1 MIDIN
6 NEASHYWQE
15 LLDGLATS
23 VIWVDGAQKIGY
35 INMAAGELLQVST
48 RRIVGS
54 PWQVLLPE
62 LFEDLTSFGEQRLTV
77 HEYQLQL
84 PDLSRV
90 RVSAT
95 LSNYEL
101 VGQPGWLIELFN
113 TERHHRIVEE
123 DERWHQ
129 YEAGNL
135 LVKTLAHE
143 VKNPLAG
150 IYGATQLL
158 QKRLYEDTRSQTFL
172 GVISKEVIRL
182 RNLVDSMLGPNQTA
196 VKKPENIHEIIRHVI
211 TVVKPEFPESVE
223 LMLDYD
229 PSIPEILMDSEA
241 MIQALMNLLR
251 NAVQAMGGLQGLIV
265 IRTRVERKFTLG
277 TQTYPL
283 VAVVSIHDEGSGI
296 PKEVFDSIFYPM
308 VSSKKEGT
316 GLGLPVAQNIVR
328 KHGGLIVAESEPG
341 HTVFHVYLPFE
352 RGQS

>member
-1 MIDIN
+1 MGRNHTPATWD
-6 NEASHYWQE
+6 E

-23 VIWVDGAQKIGY
+23 VIWVNQSQKVGY
-35 INMAAGELLQVST
+35 VNMAAAELLQVST
-48 RRIVGS
+48 RRVVGV
-54 PWQVLLPE
+54 PWNVLLPG
-62 LFEDLTSFGEQRLTV
+62 LVDDLTSFGEQRLTI

-84 PDLSRV
+84 PDLQRV
-90 RVSAT
+90 RISCT
-95 LSNYEL
+95 LSTYEL
-101 VGQPGWLIELFN
+101 NNQAGWLIELFN

-158 QKRLYEDTRSQTFL
+158 QKRFQDDRKALSFL
-172 GVISKEVIRL
+172 DVIAREVQRL
-182 RNLVDSMLGPNQTA
+182 KNLVDSMLGPRQDA
-196 VKKPENIHEIIRHVI
+196 QKEPHNIHEVIRHVLSVI
-211 TVVKPEFPESVE
+211 KPEFPDNIQ

-229 PSIPEILMDSEA
+229 PSIPEILMDFEA
-241 MIQALMNLLR
+241 MIQALLNLVK
-251 NAVQAMGGLQGLIV
+251 NAMQAMEQHSGLIT

-277 TQTYPL
+277 TQTFPL
-283 VAVVSIHDEGSGI
+283 VAVVSIHDEGEGI

-316 GLGLPVAQNIVR
+316 GLGLPVSQNIVR
-328 KHGGLIVAESEPG
+328 QHGGLIVAESEPG

-352 RGQS
+352 RGE